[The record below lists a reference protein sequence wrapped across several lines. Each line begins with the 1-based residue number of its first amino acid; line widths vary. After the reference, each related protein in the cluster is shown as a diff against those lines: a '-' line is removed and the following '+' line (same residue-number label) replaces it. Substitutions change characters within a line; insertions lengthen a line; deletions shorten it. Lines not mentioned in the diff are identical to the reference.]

1 MKKALKKF
9 RSYWLRDISF
19 IMLLVMLVFSIFILP
34 SLLESSGDV
43 YKHQNT
49 MFMIIFFTGIWSAS
63 NLRLIILSSILFS
76 AGLLVNALAISG
88 LENDFMFEEKVVYS
102 LNTIVFIIINL
113 KLLFRDKEFNLERVL
128 GAVNVYFLL
137 ALLGAFLFE
146 IIHIIFGT
154 SIQGDFQFTGTN
166 KDFAHYIYFSFVSI
180 TTLGFGDIVPI
191 NQAAKML
198 SVFLSTI
205 GVLFPAVVIARLV
218 SLSEK

>member
-1 MKKALKKF
+1 
-9 RSYWLRDISF
+9 
-19 IMLLVMLVFSIFILP
+19 
-34 SLLESSGDV
+34 
-43 YKHQNT
+43 